1 MSITAESMAT
11 GPTTAGRSWFVT
23 GGSSGIGRE
32 LVLAA
37 LGRGD
42 SVAAVARRAGDVA
55 DLAGRLPGRFLALEL
70 DVRDESAVRAGV
82 DRAVAEFGRLDVVA
96 NNAGY
101 GLFGAVEEVT
111 DAQARAVFDTNVF
124 GALNV
129 LRAALPVLRA
139 QRSGHVLQ
147 GSSVYGQTAHPG
159 VGLLAATK
167 YALEG
172 LSDALAAE
180 LAPLGVKVTLVEPGY
195 TATAFLSNL
204 AFAEPAPDYD
214 PTVRA
219 VQRSLGDLPPEAFAD
234 PARVAR
240 AMLAVVDAE
249 HPPLRLALGGQA
261 ENDMRASLL
270 ARLRDLDE
278 WAAVAREV
286 DREPVSS

>member
-1 MSITAESMAT
+1 MSIKTETVAT
-11 GPTTAGRSWFVT
+11 PVPRSWFIT

-32 LVLAA
+32 LTLAA

-42 SVAAVARRAGDVA
+42 RVAAAARRVDGIA
-55 DLAGRLPGRFLALEL
+55 DLAERFPGRFLALEL
-70 DVRDESAVRAGV
+70 DVRDEAAVRRGV
-82 DRAVAEFGRLDVVA
+82 EAAVAGFGRLDVVA

-124 GALNV
+124 GVLNV
-129 LRAALPVLRA
+129 LRAVLPVLRA

-147 GSSVYGQTAHPG
+147 GSSVYGQVAHPG

-167 YALEG
+167 YAVEG
-172 LSDALAAE
+172 LSDALVAE

-195 TATAFLSNL
+195 AATPFLSNL
-204 AFAEPAPDYD
+204 AFAEPVADYD

-219 VQRSLGDLPPEAFAD
+219 VQSSLGDLPPEAFAD
-234 PARVAR
+234 PAEVAR
-240 AMLAVVDAE
+240 AVLAVVDADR
-249 HPPLRLALGGQA
+249 PPLRLTLGGQA
-261 ENDMRASLL
+261 QDDVRAALA

-278 WAAVAREV
+278 WTAVTREV
-286 DREPVSS
+286 GRARVAS